1 MNPLVRSVVKK
12 GESEARVGFEL
23 IDLPHI
29 DGDGDAL
36 RSGTSERAAR
46 DGAIVEVAP
55 MGQLDVGEAYEA
67 VVCGIDSEP
76 SAIDEEFGPGVGG
89 ALTLHEAAG
98 VAGGD
103 TGETS
108 QSYGDVGKILA
119 DALSELE
126 GLRGRGID
134 GRNSWAIGHVGGDGI
149 HETHGPCLGGLAWLA
164 ERHGDL
170 GQLGGGG
177 GQRRRVGIEKLGL
190 AHVIGLDNLDKTSGL
205 VGEEIVASAE
215 ETCRNDAAKGVDGS
229 GDRAIR

>member
-1 MNPLVRSVVKK
+1 
-12 GESEARVGFEL
+12 
-23 IDLPHI
+23 
-29 DGDGDAL
+29 
-36 RSGTSERAAR
+36 
-46 DGAIVEVAP
+46 
-55 MGQLDVGEAYEA
+55 MGQLDVCETYEA

-89 ALTLHEAAG
+89 TLALHEAAG

-103 TGETS
+103 TGEAS
-108 QSYGDVGKILA
+108 QSYGDMGKILA
-119 DALSELE
+119 DTLSELE
-126 GLRGRGID
+126 GLRGRGIY
-134 GRNSWAIGHVGGDGI
+134 GRSSWAIGHVGGDGI
-149 HETHGPCLGGLAWLA
+149 HETHDPCLGVLAWLA

-170 GQLGGGG
+170 GQFGGGD

-190 AHVIGLDNLDKTSGL
+190 AHVIGLDNLDETCGL